1 MRILML
7 SQFYPPIIGGEER
20 HVRNL
25 SALLAARGH
34 EVAVATIWHTG
45 LPEFEDDQGV
55 RVYRIHGTLQ
65 RMASLFSDT
74 GHMHA
79 PPFPD
84 PELVWTLRSVIARER
99 PEIVHAHNWLVHS
112 FLPLKGWSGAKLVLS
127 VHDHS
132 LLCPNKKLIY
142 HDQPCSGPGLSKC
155 PSCTAAHYGRLKG
168 TGVMLANR
176 VMTLT
181 ERAAVDMFVPVSR
194 AVAQD
199 NRLLDDQLPVKVIPN
214 FVPDDVGELRGDPH
228 PNLAQLPPGD
238 FMLFVGAFGH
248 YKGLDVLVRAYAE
261 LRDAP
266 PLVIIGYQTTEY
278 PMRTVELPANVMV
291 LQDWPHEAVMQAW
304 QRCMLGLAPSV
315 WSDPCPTVAMEAMA
329 VSRPLIASR
338 MGGLTDLVADGETG
352 LLVPPDDHVALWQ
365 AMERLIADPAL
376 RARMGEAARRKVV
389 EFQASTVV
397 QRIEQVYRQLLGR
410 DTTGADLNSAAMES
424 RE

>member
-25 SALLAARGH
+25 ATLLAARGH
-34 EVAVATIWHTG
+34 QVAVATIWHKG
-45 LPEFEDDQGV
+45 LPEFENDQGV
-55 RVYRIHGTLQ
+55 RVYRIHGTVQ
-65 RMASLFSDT
+65 RIAGLFSDM

-84 PELVWTLRSVIARER
+84 AELTWMLKGVIAREK
-99 PEIVHAHNWLVHS
+99 PEIVHAHNWLVYS
-112 FLPLKGWSGAKLVLS
+112 FLPLKAWSGARLVLT

-142 HDQPCSGPGLSKC
+142 HDQPCSGPGLGKC
-155 PSCTAAHYGRLKG
+155 LSCAAAHYGPAKG
-168 TGVMLANR
+168 AVVVFANR
-176 VMTLT
+176 AMGLV
-181 ERAAVDMFVPVSR
+181 ERSAVDAFVPVSR

-199 NRLLDDQLPVKVIPN
+199 NRLLNGRLPVEVIPN
-214 FVPDDVGELRGDPH
+214 FVPNDVGELAGEPH

-238 FMLFVGAFGH
+238 FMLFVGAFGR
-248 YKGLDVLVRAYAE
+248 YKGLDVLVRAYSE

-266 PLVIIGYQTTEY
+266 PLVIVGYQTTEY
-278 PMRTVELPANVMV
+278 PMQTVELPANVIV

-304 QRCMLGLAPSV
+304 QRSLLGVVPSV

-329 VSRPLIASR
+329 VGRPLIASR
-338 MGGLTDLVADGETG
+338 MGGLSDLVVDGETG
-352 LLVPPDDHVALWQ
+352 LLVPPNDHVALRQ
-365 AMERLIADPAL
+365 AMERLLADPAL
-376 RARMGEAARRKVV
+376 RARMGEASQRKVV

-397 QRIEQVYRQLLGR
+397 QRIERVYRRLLGR
-410 DTTGADLNSAAMES
+410 DVSSAAPGLVAME
-424 RE
+424 RHE